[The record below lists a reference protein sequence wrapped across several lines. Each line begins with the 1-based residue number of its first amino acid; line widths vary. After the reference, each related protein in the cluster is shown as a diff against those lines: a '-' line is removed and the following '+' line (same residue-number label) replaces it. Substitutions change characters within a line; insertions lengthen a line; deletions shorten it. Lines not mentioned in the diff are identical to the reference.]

1 MVRRGLYLPV
11 PVEYKHGKPKGN
23 DADILQMVAQSL
35 CLEEMLLCSIDV
47 GYVFYNETKR
57 RSEVRIPELRGWVR
71 KKCLSRCHDLYLK
84 RHTPKVKTGPHC
96 ERCSLKDICLPKL
109 MNKESVS
116 SYLERRL
123 GFEEIT

>member
-1 MVRRGLYLPV
+1 MVRRGSTYLFLLNINT
-11 PVEYKHGKPKGN
+11 ENPKEMMR
-23 DADILQMVAQSL
+23 IFCKWFAQSL

-47 GYVFYNETKR
+47 GYLFYNETKR
-57 RSEVRIPELRGWVR
+57 RSEVRITPELRDRVR
-71 KKCLSRCHDLYLK
+71 KMFAEMHDLYLK